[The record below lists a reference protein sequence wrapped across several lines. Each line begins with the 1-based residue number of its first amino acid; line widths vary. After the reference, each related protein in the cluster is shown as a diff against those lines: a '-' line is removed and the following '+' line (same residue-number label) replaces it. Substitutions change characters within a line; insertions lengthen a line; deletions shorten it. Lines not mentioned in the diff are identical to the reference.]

1 MHGPIRCIMKICKTC
16 HYRHGGFDPIRDQG
30 NEYAE
35 ASAVGNQVTHYC
47 FGELTHSFY
56 ACAVSPMR
64 PRRRAY
70 NWPATWQ
77 RIWADSFPHL
87 FSRL

>member
-1 MHGPIRCIMKICKTC
+1 M
-16 HYRHGGFDPIRDQG
+16 
-30 NEYAE
+30 
-35 ASAVGNQVTHYC
+35 V
-47 FGELTHSFY
+47 FY

-64 PRRRAY
+64 PRRPAC

-87 FSRL
+87 FSRLIVSLWSTRKNSCRNLMHGFAPATGSRAPIRRRFGRPRGVGMMRC